1 MGRKPARAQHARTTK
16 PKRDFPNRLLD
27 RYQIV
32 FVLAVL
38 LAASTLAWAT
48 MAIFVPA
55 PPSHIIIAGGP
66 KGGSYEQYAMKY
78 REILARSHVKVD
90 VRTTDGAAENLKLLE
105 DSTSGVVAG
114 FALGGIAKGVKA
126 PDVKSLGRVK
136 YTAVFVFY
144 RASERLTDLA
154 ELKSKRIAVG
164 PAGSGTRIIAEMVL
178 KANGVTPDNATFLP
192 LSGLPAVDAME
203 SGRADVQFVA
213 SDLDAPTMQRMLRN
227 PDMRL
232 LSLRRAKAL
241 TRNFPFLTR
250 LELPEGVIDHEKNI
264 PPNDVTLVGTTAS
277 VLVRDDLHSAI
288 VSLLAA
294 AVEEVHR
301 EPGIFNQLGEFP
313 SQIDLEFPMSEGA
326 LDYYKNGPSYLNR
339 YLPFWFATYVRRGLA
354 LLITVLA
361 VALPIFSYAPKV
373 YQWLMRRHILTLYR
387 NLRLLDAKIRS
398 GLSTRDLTVL
408 QTEVSDIE
416 QAASVLPMRH
426 SDLFFQ
432 LRTQIDLTRGR
443 LARAAAEPT
452 PAPGGSSRAD
462 ALVE

>member
-1 MGRKPARAQHARTTK
+1 M
-16 PKRDFPNRLLD
+16 
-27 RYQIV
+27 
-32 FVLAVL
+32 
-38 LAASTLAWAT
+38 
-48 MAIFVPA
+48 
-55 PPSHIIIAGGP
+55 
-66 KGGSYEQYAMKY
+66 
-78 REILARSHVKVD
+78 
-90 VRTTDGAAENLKLLE
+90 
-105 DSTSGVVAG
+105 
-114 FALGGIAKGVKA
+114 
-126 PDVKSLGRVK
+126 KSLGRIK

-203 SGRADVQFVA
+203 SDRADVQFVA

-227 PDMRL
+227 PDIRL

-373 YQWLMRRHILTLYR
+373 YQWLIRRHILTLYR

-398 GLSTRDLTVL
+398 GLSTRDLTAL

-432 LRTQIDLTRGR
+432 LRTQIDLTRRR